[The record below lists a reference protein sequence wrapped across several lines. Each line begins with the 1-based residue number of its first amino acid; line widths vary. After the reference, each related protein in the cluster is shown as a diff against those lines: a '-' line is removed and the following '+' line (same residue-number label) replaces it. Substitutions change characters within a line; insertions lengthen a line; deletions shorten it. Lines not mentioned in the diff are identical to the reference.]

1 VKRVNGRTERRC
13 NLAGSSWGHFWH
25 SLSLITFILHCSP
38 LACSTVGTT
47 SFPLAVLAILCPFAM
62 SVSMS
67 GFLDKAGEKGLVK
80 RCKTRWFEVV
90 GTAMNYSKS
99 KSDTL
104 IGFIDLK
111 SGMFPCRLKKAV
123 NVPRFLR
130 SCFPR
135 IL

>member
-1 VKRVNGRTERRC
+1 
-13 NLAGSSWGHFWH
+13 
-25 SLSLITFILHCSP
+25 
-38 LACSTVGTT
+38 
-47 SFPLAVLAILCPFAM
+47 M

-99 KSDTL
+99 KGDSL

-111 SGMFPCRLKKAV
+111 TGTMVTCANSPNFIFCSE
-123 NVPRFLR
+123 NFD
-130 SCFPR
+130 S
-135 IL
+135 